1 MEIFNNINLKAL
13 HTFGVH
19 VVAKFY
25 SEISDI
31 NELSQL
37 KSLRAK
43 YKRLLVLG
51 GGSNIL
57 FTQDYDGLIVHNRL
71 KGIHIIQED
80 ERDVILKIASGEN
93 WHNLVLYTVENNW
106 GGIENLSLIPG
117 SVGAAPIQNIG
128 AYGVEIKDV
137 IQSVEVF
144 DIHKQELKSINR
156 NDCEFGYRN
165 SIFKLPE
172 NKEKYFITSITI
184 KLKKDPEN
192 FNLDYGDI
200 KSTLKKMKIDA
211 PNIKDVSDAVIKIRN
226 SKLPNPKEIGN
237 AGSFFQNPEVSRDIA
252 EQLLYKYPTM
262 PHYLLSNGQIKIP
275 AAWLIEQCGWK
286 GLRVGNTG
294 NHVAQALVI
303 VNYGQAKGNEIK
315 DHALNVQQSIKE
327 KFNILL
333 QPEINII

>member
-57 FTQDYDGLIVHNRL
+57 FTQDYEGLIVHNRL

-117 SVGAAPIQNIG
+117 SVVAALIQNIG
-128 AYGVEIKDV
+128 EYVFEIKNV
-137 IQSVEVF
+137 IKSFKVF
-144 DIHKQELKSINR
+144 KIKKKELKFINH
-156 NDCEFGYRN
+156 ND
-165 SIFKLPE
+165 
-172 NKEKYFITSITI
+172 
-184 KLKKDPEN
+184 
-192 FNLDYGDI
+192 
-200 KSTLKKMKIDA
+200 
-211 PNIKDVSDAVIKIRN
+211 
-226 SKLPNPKEIGN
+226 
-237 AGSFFQNPEVSRDIA
+237 
-252 EQLLYKYPTM
+252 
-262 PHYLLSNGQIKIP
+262 
-275 AAWLIEQCGWK
+275 WK
-286 GLRVGNTG
+286 F
-294 NHVAQALVI
+294 
-303 VNYGQAKGNEIK
+303 EIK
-315 DHALNVQQSIKE
+315 NTNLN
-327 KFNILL
+327 L
-333 QPEINII
+333 QKTKKKSLKPLTTSR